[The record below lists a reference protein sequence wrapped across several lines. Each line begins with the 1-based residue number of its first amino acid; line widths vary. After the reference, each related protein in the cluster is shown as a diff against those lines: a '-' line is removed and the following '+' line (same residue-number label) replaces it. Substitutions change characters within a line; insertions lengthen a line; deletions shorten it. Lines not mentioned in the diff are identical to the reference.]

1 MEFGIPKTYVSGT
14 KEGCRFG
21 GKMLEVSSKTADD
34 VSFVVA
40 SVSYALI

>member
-14 KEGCRFG
+14 KEGCRIG
-21 GKMLEVSSKTADD
+21 GKMLE

-40 SVSYALI
+40 SVSYTFM